1 MKQFGRAIAK
11 NKKLVLII
19 AVLLL
24 IPSIYGM
31 AKTKVNYDML
41 TYIPKDYESVK
52 GQEILD
58 KKFSNAANSML
69 IIEKMNVADIVKLK
83 EKISNVKGVDRV
95 IWVNDIVDTSIP
107 KEILPDEIKD
117 TFYSKDSTMM
127 IIKYKNAAS
136 SEKTQNAIEDIR
148 ALMRKHCFLSGA
160 SAIIKDTKDLAD
172 KETPLYV
179 ILAVV
184 LCAIVLALTMESTL
198 IPIIF
203 LLGILFAVLYNFGTN
218 VFFGDISYVTKS
230 LAAVLQLGVTMDYSI
245 FLLHRYEE
253 EKERY
258 EDKEDAMAEA
268 ICKTFASITGSS
280 LTTIAGF
287 ISLCAMQLLI
297 GKDIGLVMA
306 KGVLLGVMSTII
318 ILPALILTFDG
329 PIHRFRHKMFLP
341 EFDKLASFV
350 TKNHKLLMSVFIILF
365 IPAIYG
371 ESRTQVYYNLDE
383 SLPKDLPSI
392 VATNKLKKDYDMT
405 TTHFIIVNNKI
416 PAYLVKNMSDEIK
429 DVDGITKVLSYD
441 DFIGP
446 MMPESFVPDEVRDI
460 FKNDDYK
467 LILVNSRYKAATDEE
482 NRQIDMIKNIVK
494 KHDPEGLVAGE
505 APLTKDLI
513 EIADKDFKIV
523 NYVSIAAIFAIIMLL
538 FKSVSLPV
546 LLVAAIELAI
556 YINMAIPFYTNTSIP
571 FIASI
576 VIGCIQLGATVDY
589 AILLTTRFKEELFN
603 KKDKFEAMK
612 VSVRESAKSVVSSAL
627 TFFAATGVV
636 ALVSNISIIKTLCA
650 MISRGALISMTVILF
665 ILPSILLVFE
675 GVIRVTTIS
684 WKGNKIKTKLV
695 GERG

>member
-1 MKQFGRAIAK
+1 MKQFGKFIAE
-11 NKKLVLII
+11 NKTLVLII

-31 AKTKVNYDML
+31 VKTKVNYDML
-41 TYIPKDYESVK
+41 TYIPKSYDSVK

-58 KKFSNAANSML
+58 KEFSNAANSML
-69 IIEKMNVADIVKLK
+69 IIEKMDVADIVSLK
-83 EKISNVKGVDRV
+83 EKISKVDGVDKV

-136 SEKTQNAIEDIR
+136 SEETQKAIENIR
-148 ALMRKHCFLSGA
+148 NLMGKQCFLSGA

-172 KETPLYV
+172 KQTPIYVALAV
-179 ILAVV
+179 ILCAV
-184 LCAIVLALTMESTL
+184 VLALTMESTL

-203 LLGILFAVLYNFGTN
+203 LLGIFFAIMYNFGTN

-253 EKERY
+253 EKARHES
-258 EDKEDAMAEA
+258 KEDAMAKA
-268 ICKTFASITGSS
+268 IYKTFSSITGSS

-306 KGVLLGVMSTII
+306 KGVFLGVISTIV

-329 PIHRFRHKMFLP
+329 PIHRFRHKMLLP
-341 EFDKLASFV
+341 EFNKLANFV
-350 TKNHKLLMSVFIILF
+350 TKNYKILIIVFIILF
-365 IPAIYG
+365 VPAIYG
-371 ESRTQVYYNLDE
+371 QSRAQVYYNLDE

-392 VATNKLKKDYDMT
+392 IATNKLKKDYNMT
-405 TTHFIIVNNKI
+405 TTHFVIVSNDI
-416 PAYLVKNMSDEIK
+416 PSYSIKNMSDEIK
-429 DVDGITKVLSYD
+429 KIDGITKVISYD
-441 DFIGP
+441 NFIGP
-446 MMPESFVPDEVRDI
+446 MVPGSFVPDELRDI
-460 FKNDDYK
+460 FKSDDYK
-467 LILVNSRYKAATDEE
+467 LILVNSKYKAATDEE
-482 NRQIDMIKNIVK
+482 NQQINMIKDVVK
-494 KHDPEGLVAGE
+494 KHDPKGLVAGE

-523 NYVSIAAIFAIIMLL
+523 NYVSIAAIFVIIMLL
-538 FKSVSLPV
+538 FKSIFLPF

-556 YINMAIPFYTNTSIP
+556 YINMAIPYYTNTTIP

-589 AILLTTRFKEELFN
+589 AILVTTRFKEELSN
-603 KKDKFEAMK
+603 KKDKFEAMNVAVK
-612 VSVRESAKSVVSSAL
+612 ESAKSVVSSAL

-636 ALVSNISIIKTLCA
+636 AVVSKISMIKTLCA
-650 MISRGALISMTVILF
+650 MISRGALISMMIILI

-675 GVIRVTTIS
+675 KIIGVTTFS
-684 WKGNKIKTKLV
+684 WRNTQDIK
-695 GERG
+695 ERD